1 MTEPTLS
8 DLAQSEAR
16 LRKFR
21 MLKDR
26 LFGLVMGVGGVA
38 VIGAILAIFVYL
50 LAVVIPLFRSAEVSS
65 SAALRF
71 EQASPTTRL
80 SLNEY
85 ADIAFALGAD
95 GSYAF
100 HGLEDGR
107 VLIRGSLLPTGREL
121 QAMNGSTRSA
131 STLALALDDGTAVI
145 ARPTYVETFKDQRR
159 VSSPSLEW
167 PLGEAP
173 VAVVPEERRVTL
185 IAAEAGE
192 DGATIAALAEDGTL
206 YLTSYA
212 RAVSLLQ
219 LDGALE
225 STQAEVGRLPA
236 TVAYLAID
244 SDQQELYAVSRTG
257 QMHFFDIR
265 DKTAPR
271 LLQELQVLQPGEEVT
286 AVEFLAGGVSLLIG
300 DSSGRVSQWF
310 PVRDEEN
317 NYRMTRIRRF
327 EGLAAPVAI
336 IIPEHFR
343 KGFLAV
349 DTQGGLGI
357 FHATAERTLLLEEGL
372 MARQPVVG
380 AIAPHAD
387 SLILMGAEGEVETFE
402 VHNKHPEVSLKA
414 LWGKVWYEGRA
425 APEYIW
431 QSSSASS
438 DFEPKFSLTPLTFG
452 TLKAAVYAML
462 FAIPVAIFG
471 AVYTAYFMQPR
482 LRMIVKPSIEIMAA
496 LPTVILGFLA
506 GLWLAP
512 LIESHLIGVLL
523 ATALMPL
530 AILLAAYVWS
540 RLPEATRHRVPDG
553 WEAMIIVPVVCLVLW
568 ATMGLSQPAEQLF
581 FGGNLPRWLA
591 QEWGITYDQRNSL
604 VVGIAMGFAVIPNI
618 FSISEDAVF
627 GVPRQLTTGS
637 LALGATPWQTVTR
650 VVLLTASPGIFS
662 AIMIGLGR
670 AVGETM
676 IVLMSTGNTPIMD
689 LNIFQ
694 GFRALSANI
703 AVEMPESE
711 VNSSHYRIL
720 FLAALVLFGVT
731 FLFNTIAEIVRSRL
745 RAKYGNL

>member
-26 LFGLVMGVGGVA
+26 LFGLVMGIGGIA

-50 LAVVIPLFRSAEVSS
+50 LAVVIPLFRAAEVT
-65 SAALRF
+65 ATAETRF
-71 EQASPTTRL
+71 GQTAPVTRL

-85 ADIAFALGAD
+85 ADIALALAAD

-100 HGLEDGR
+100 HELASGQTLR
-107 VLIRGSLLPTGREL
+107 RGSLVPPGRQL
-121 QAMNGSTRSA
+121 RAANDSSRSA
-131 STLALALDDGTAVI
+131 RTLALALDDGTAVI
-145 ARPTYVETFKDQRR
+145 AKATYVETFKDQRR
-159 VSSPSLEW
+159 VSTPELAW

-173 VAVVPEERRVTL
+173 VAVVPAGRQVVR
-185 IAAEAGE
+185 IAAEAGD
-192 DGATIAALAEDGTL
+192 DGATIAALAEDGNL

-212 RAVSLLQ
+212 RSVSLLQ
-219 LDGALE
+219 LDGAFE
-225 STQAEVGRLPA
+225 STQVEAGKLP
-236 TVAYLAID
+236 VDIAYLAMD
-244 SDQQELYAVSRTG
+244 TDQQELYAVSRSG
-257 QMHFFDIR
+257 HVHYFDIR
-265 DKTAPR
+265 DKSAPR
-271 LLQELQVLQPGEEVT
+271 LLEELKVLQPGEEVT

-300 DSSGRVSQWF
+300 DSNGRVSQWF

-317 NYRMTRIRRF
+317 NHRLTRVRRF
-327 EGLAAPVAI
+327 EGFGAPIAL

-349 DTQGGLGI
+349 DVTGTLGI

-372 MARQPVVG
+372 FARQPASA
-380 AIAPHAD
+380 AISPHAD
-387 SLILMGAEGEVETFE
+387 NLVLMGTAGEVQVLE
-402 VHNKHPEVSLKA
+402 VFNKHPEVSLKS

-425 APEYIW
+425 APDYIW

-452 TLKAAVYAML
+452 TIKAAIYAML

-530 AILLAAYVWS
+530 AIVLAAWVWS
-540 RLPEATRHRVPDG
+540 RLPGALRHRVPDG
-553 WEAMIIVPVVCLVLW
+553 WEAMIIVPVVCVVMW
-568 ATMGLSQPAEQLF
+568 ATMVLSQPVEQLF

>member
-1 MTEPTLS
+1 VTEPTLS

-16 LRKFR
+16 LRNFR

-26 LFGLVMGVGGVA
+26 LFGLVMGVGGIV

-50 LAVVIPLFRSAEVSS
+50 LAVVIPLFRSAEVTPA
-65 SAALRF
+65 AALRF
-71 EQASPTTRL
+71 EQTIAGTRL
-80 SLNEY
+80 ALNEY
-85 ADIAFALGAD
+85 ADIAFTMGAD

-100 HGLEDGR
+100 HDVADGQVR
-107 VLIRGSLLPTGREL
+107 LSGTLVPPGRQL
-121 QAMNGSTRSA
+121 QAKNDSTRSA
-131 STLALALDDGTAVI
+131 RTLALALDDGTAVI
-145 ARPTYVETFKDQRR
+145 ARPAYVESFENQQRT
-159 VSSPSLEW
+159 SKPTLAW

-173 VAVVPEERRVTL
+173 VAVVRAGSEVTR
-185 IAAEAGE
+185 IAAEAGD
-192 DGATIAALAEDGTL
+192 DGATIAALTSDGTL
-206 YLTSYA
+206 HLTSYA
-212 RAVSLLQ
+212 RAMSLLQ
-219 LDGALE
+219 LDGAFE
-225 STQAEVGRLPA
+225 STQVVVGKLPEG
-236 TVAYLAID
+236 VAWLAID
-244 SDQQELYAVSRTG
+244 ADQQELYAVSRTG
-257 QMHFFDIR
+257 LVHYFDIR
-265 DKTAPR
+265 DKAEPR
-271 LLQELQVLQPGEEVT
+271 LVQELQVLQPGGEVT

-300 DSSGRVSQWF
+300 DSSGRIAQWF
-310 PVRDEEN
+310 PVRDEQN
-317 NYRMTRIRRF
+317 NYRLTRVRSF
-327 EGLAAPVAI
+327 EGFAAPIALL
-336 IIPEHFR
+336 IPEHFR

-349 DTQGGLGI
+349 DAQGTLGI

-372 MARQPVVG
+372 LARQPVLG
-380 AIAPHAD
+380 AVSPHAD
-387 SLILMGAEGEVETFE
+387 SLILMGAQGEVETFE
-402 VHNKHPEVSLKA
+402 VYNKHPEVSLKS
-414 LWGKVWYEGRA
+414 LWGKVWYEGRD

-431 QSSSASS
+431 QSSSASN
-438 DFEPKFSLTPLTFG
+438 DYEPKFSLTPLTFG

-482 LRMIVKPSIEIMAA
+482 LRMLVKPSIEIMAA

-523 ATALMPL
+523 ATTLMPL
-530 AILLAAYVWS
+530 AILLAAYVWTH
-540 RLPEATRHRVPDG
+540 LPEAARHRVPDG
-553 WEAMIIVPVVCLVLW
+553 WEAIIIVPVVCGVLW
-568 ATMGLSQPAEQLF
+568 ATMALSQPVEQLF

-662 AIMIGLGR
+662 AVMIGLGR

>member
-1 MTEPTLS
+1 
-8 DLAQSEAR
+8 
-16 LRKFR
+16 

-26 LFGLVMGVGGVA
+26 LFGLVMGIGGIA

-50 LAVVIPLFRSAEVSS
+50 LAVVIPLFRAAEVT
-65 SAALRF
+65 AAAETRF
-71 EQASPTTRL
+71 EQTSPVTRL

-85 ADIAFALGAD
+85 ADIAFALAAD

-100 HGLEDGR
+100 HALASGQTLRG
-107 VLIRGSLLPTGREL
+107 GSLVPPGRQL
-121 QAMNGSTRSA
+121 HAANDSSRSA
-131 STLALALDDGTAVI
+131 RTLALALDDGTAVI
-145 ARPTYVETFKDQRR
+145 AKATYAETFKDQRR
-159 VSSPSLEW
+159 VSTPELAW

-173 VAVVPEERRVTL
+173 VAVVPAGRQVVR
-185 IAAEAGE
+185 IAAEAGD

-212 RAVSLLQ
+212 RSVSLLQ
-219 LDGALE
+219 LDGAFE
-225 STQAEVGRLPA
+225 STQVEAGKLP
-236 TVAYLAID
+236 VDIAYLTMD
-244 SDQQELYAVSRTG
+244 TDQQELYAVSRSG
-257 QMHFFDIR
+257 HVHYFDIR
-265 DKTAPR
+265 DKSAPR
-271 LLQELQVLQPGEEVT
+271 LLEELKVLQPGEEVT

-300 DSSGRVSQWF
+300 DSNGRVSQWF

-317 NYRMTRIRRF
+317 NHRLTRVRRF
-327 EGLAAPVAI
+327 EGFGAPIAL

-349 DTQGGLGI
+349 DVTGTLGI

-372 MARQPVVG
+372 LARQPALA
-380 AIAPHAD
+380 AISPHAD
-387 SLILMGAEGEVETFE
+387 NLILMGTAGEVETFE
-402 VHNKHPEVSLKA
+402 VHNKHPEVSLKS

-452 TLKAAVYAML
+452 TIKAAVYAML

-482 LRMIVKPSIEIMAA
+482 LRMVIKPSIEIMAA

-512 LIESHLIGVLL
+512 LIESHLVGVLL

-530 AILLAAYVWS
+530 AILMAAFVWS
-540 RLPEATRHRVPDG
+540 HLPGSLRHRVPDG
-553 WEAMIIVPVVCLVLW
+553 WEAIIIVPVVCAVLW
-568 ATMGLSQPAEQLF
+568 ATMALSQPVEQLF

-627 GVPRQLTTGS
+627 GVPRQLSTGS

-745 RAKYGNL
+745 RTKYGNL